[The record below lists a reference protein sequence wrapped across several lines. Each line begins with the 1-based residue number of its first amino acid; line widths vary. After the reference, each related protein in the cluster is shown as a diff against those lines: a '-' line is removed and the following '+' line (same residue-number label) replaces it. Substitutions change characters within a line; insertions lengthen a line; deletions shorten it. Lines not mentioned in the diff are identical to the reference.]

1 MNMQRSWRGAGC
13 EKQLA
18 MEKPRILISALG
30 GALTAGGCALLLVAF
45 IDSYHAGLWP
55 ESFAGKTLLPNAV
68 RLIIG
73 LSLFFGFPGGL
84 LISFIASRVFSFDS
98 CLWEAPIAAFIG
110 ATCGLSAVYVPAL
123 GHWGAKLVFGD
134 FFILVA
140 GLSVAAGGATCALLL
155 ASSCRALR
163 SKPV

>member
-1 MNMQRSWRGAGC
+1 MQRSWRGAGC

-18 MEKPRILISALG
+18 MEKPRILIPALG

-55 ESFAGKTLLPNAV
+55 ESFAGKTLLPNAAG
-68 RLIIG
+68 LIIV
-73 LSLFFGFPGGL
+73 LSLFFGFPAGL
-84 LISFIASRVFSFDS
+84 VISFIASRVFSFDS

-110 ATCGLSAVYVPAL
+110 AASGILAVYLPAF
-123 GHWGAKLVFGD
+123 GNWGTKLVLGD

-163 SKPV
+163 SKLA